1 MHTDKNRKIPIT
13 ELVRAIGFK
22 TDAEILELFG
32 DDDRVA
38 VTLEKDACKTYEE
51 AMLEIYRKLRPGDP
65 PTVESSETLLEG
77 LFYDRRRYDISNVG
91 GSPGRSLR

>member
-1 MHTDKNRKIPIT
+1 MRCSGCASTKTAKIPIT

-51 AMLEIYRKLRPGDP
+51 AMLEILPQAAARASRPRSRPARPHQQPLLRPAP
-65 PTVESSETLLEG
+65 L
-77 LFYDRRRYDISNVG
+77 
-91 GSPGRSLR
+91 